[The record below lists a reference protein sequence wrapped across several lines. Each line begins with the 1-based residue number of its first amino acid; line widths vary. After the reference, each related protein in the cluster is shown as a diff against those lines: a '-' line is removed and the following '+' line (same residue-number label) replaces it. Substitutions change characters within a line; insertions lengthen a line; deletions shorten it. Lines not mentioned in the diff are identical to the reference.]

1 MIITTKAPTHY
12 KAINRILGRRL
23 AASRVSSLLTLGL
36 VLIIA
41 HATSAQTLHT
51 LPIKTVGDLHAFF
64 KWTAKKPPIISGHR
78 GGMVKGFPENSLATF
93 ENTLKHTPAFFEI
106 DPRLTKDS
114 VIVLLHDATLDRTT
128 TGTGKLSDYTWEEV
142 KKLYLKDAEGN
153 VTEHRIP
160 TLVEAIEWARGKTV
174 LNLDRKEVPPAITAA
189 LIRQHK
195 AAAFMMLTVHAPQ
208 QARYY
213 FDDNKDCMLS
223 VFIKSKQELE
233 AYEKA
238 GIPAANM
245 IAYIGPTVKPE
256 NKELYQLLNARGI
269 MCMISAASSY
279 DKLPNPAEREKAY
292 RAIIADG
299 ASILESDRPIE
310 VAEALSDPASAHHAS
325 PASTKIKK

>member
-1 MIITTKAPTHY
+1 MKSNT
-12 KAINRILGRRL
+12 L
-23 AASRVSSLLTLGL
+23 SLVAVTL
-36 VLIIA
+36 LIIGYA
-41 HATSAQTLHT
+41 GFTNAQSLHR
-51 LPIKTVGDLHAFF
+51 LPIRTVQDLHAFF
-64 KWTAKKPPIISGHR
+64 NWTGKKTPIVSGHR

-93 ENTLKHTPAFFEI
+93 ENTLKHTPAFFET

-128 TGTGKLSDYTWEEV
+128 TGTGKLSDYTWEEL
-142 KKLYLKDAEGN
+142 KKLRLKDTEGN

-160 TLVEAIEWARGKTV
+160 TLEEAIEWARGKTV
-174 LNLDRKEVPPAITAA
+174 LNLDRKDVPFAMTAA
-189 LIRQHK
+189 LIRKHK
-195 AAAFMMLTVHAPQ
+195 ADAFMMLTVHAPE

-213 FDDNKDCMLS
+213 YDDNKDRMFS
-223 VFIKSKQELE
+223 VFIKSRQELE

-279 DKLPNPAEREKAY
+279 DKLPGEEERAKAY
-292 RAIIADG
+292 RAIINDG
-299 ASILESDRPIE
+299 ASILESDRPVE
-310 VAEALSDPASAHHAS
+310 VAEALKASSAHDTS
-325 PASTKIKK
+325 PAAVKIK